1 MKKFRIFL
9 ISFLIVFL
17 SACTVNND
25 FSSQSSSNEYESIIE
40 KEYEKDDD
48 GFYILEEDYFSNK
61 GSIKG
66 QLDYSNK
73 LNEDIY
79 ASSFRLFC
87 GDKEIPVYHTNTNPN
102 RVWSANPQIFV
113 EAGVAIINLDG
124 EINLSLQTNFAFKEL
139 TTRVMPGD
147 KHIEHEKDYNR
158 RVVNFKISELGQ
170 YTISFLKNYSF
181 HLFVNPIDGYA
192 SSFSNNKTIVFEKGI
207 HDKNNSSYIGSNN
220 LISLSSNTTVI
231 LEKGAVLKAG
241 FIANS
246 ASNIEIIGDGIVLG
260 ADFERN
266 GETGSKLIPFEF
278 NYCSNIIFKGITT
291 LDPAGWCYNLYF
303 SNQVLLEDIK
313 IISSRSNGDGVSV
326 QSCQN
331 VICKNSFVRTWDDS
345 LVVKNYPKWSNRNE
359 QGTTK
364 NIVFEKCQIWTDLA
378 QSMELGYETV
388 GLVFED
394 IYFKDITV
402 LFNYHKAVIS
412 IHNAN
417 NAYIKNVHFEN
428 ITIENARMGCGDGVP
443 YLIDIQNLYSSTWST
458 NHATTSLGF
467 IESIYINN
475 VLVLSNASKSLI
487 NISGCLDNRSGFNNT
502 EEHFVKDININNV
515 YIDNEYLTDNSS
527 LLNIGN
533 YVYNLSISHN
543 DEIVTGANS
552 YFD

>member
-1 MKKFRIFL
+1 MKKFKIFL
-9 ISFLIVFL
+9 LSFLALFL
-17 SACTVNND
+17 SSCTITND
-25 FSSQSSSNEYESIIE
+25 SSSFSSSNENESSEE
-40 KEYEKDDD
+40 KEYLKDNE
-48 GFYILEEDYFSNK
+48 GFFILEDDYFSNK

-66 QLDYSNK
+66 QLEYPNK

-87 GDKEIPVYHTNTNPN
+87 GDKEIPVLHCNTNADRIWTP
-102 RVWSANPQIFV
+102 NPQIFI

-139 TTRVMPGD
+139 TTRIMPTD
-147 KHIEHEKDYNR
+147 KHIENEKDFNR

-181 HLFVNPIDGYA
+181 HLFVNPIEGYD
-192 SSFSNNKTIVFEKGI
+192 SSFNNNRTIVFEEGV
-207 HDKNNSSYIGSNN
+207 HDKNNSSYIGNNN

-231 LEKGAVLKAG
+231 LEKGAVVKAG

-260 ADFERN
+260 ADFDRN
-266 GETGSKLIPFEF
+266 ATTGSKLIPYEF
-278 NYCSNIIFKGITT
+278 NYCNNIIFKGITT

-303 SNQVLLEDIK
+303 SKQVLLEDIK

-331 VICKNSFVRTWDDS
+331 VVCKNSFVRSWDDS

-388 GLVFED
+388 GSIFED

-428 ITIENARMGCGDGVP
+428 ITVENARMGCGDGVP
-443 YLIDIQNLYSSTWST
+443 YLIDIQNLFSSTWST
-458 NHATTSLGF
+458 NHTTTSLGF
-467 IESIYINN
+467 IESIHIDN
-475 VLVLSNASKSLI
+475 VLILANASKSLI
-487 NISGCLDNRSGFNNT
+487 NISGCLDKRSGFNNR

-515 YIDNEYLTDNSS
+515 YIDNEYLTNDSS

-533 YVYNLSISHN
+533 YVYDLSISHN
-543 DEIVTGANS
+543 DKIVTGANS
-552 YFD
+552 YFN